1 MFLDDARDFTLQLR
15 SVAFILK
22 GGQRVAGRVHEV
34 EGGPGANAVLVPG
47 GLVGVVEN
55 GVMYVVAGD
64 GALQGFV
71 VFFVLELGGV
81 DAYDG
86 ESVAEAFFERPDL
99 L

>member
-1 MFLDDARDFTLQLR
+1 L
-15 SVAFILK
+15 IP
-22 GGQRVAGRVHEV
+22 
-34 EGGPGANAVLVPG
+34 GGP
-47 GLVGVVEN
+47 VGVVED
-55 GVMYVVAGD
+55 GVMYVIAGD

-86 ESVAEAFFERPDL
+86 ESVAEAFFERPNL